1 MRNLYTSSLAAE
13 EATRAEGL
21 VLRTGEGGEGVHVS
35 VEQAEL
41 LVLKGEIG
49 PDTLVQTQQSVR
61 ALHKR

>member
-13 EATRAEGL
+13 LMALA
-21 VLRTGEGGEGVHVS
+21 LRTGGGGEGVHVS

>member
-1 MRNLYTSSLAAE
+1 MALA
-13 EATRAEGL
+13 
-21 VLRTGEGGEGVHVS
+21 LRTGEGGEGVHVS
-35 VEQAEL
+35 VEQAEV

>member
-1 MRNLYTSSLAAE
+1 MRNLYTSSLVVELMA
-13 EATRAEGL
+13 L

>member
-1 MRNLYTSSLAAE
+1 M
-13 EATRAEGL
+13 
-21 VLRTGEGGEGVHVS
+21 RTGEGGEGVHVS

-61 ALHKR
+61 TSLQSMMLAHLHTQ

>member
-1 MRNLYTSSLAAE
+1 MRNLYTSSLAA
-13 EATRAEGL
+13 ALMALALRA
-21 VLRTGEGGEGVHVS
+21 GEGGEGVHVS

-61 ALHKR
+61 TAQNR

>member
-1 MRNLYTSSLAAE
+1 MRA
-13 EATRAEGL
+13 
-21 VLRTGEGGEGVHVS
+21 GEGGEGVHVS

-61 ALHKR
+61 TAQNR

>member
-1 MRNLYTSSLAAE
+1 MRNLYTSSLVAAP
-13 EATRAEGL
+13 RGL
-21 VLRTGEGGEGVHVS
+21 ALRTGEGDEGVHVS